1 MSNKSCD
8 NNVNI
13 GEQKTQK
20 KFILTTAE
28 GKPLKFNLKDSD
40 SDIDAE
46 SEVSNNM
53 IKTDNNQHFCENNIK
68 METTLNDDIDHIL
81 KQEIKIDELSR
92 VDQFKVV
99 EWLYDKLNR
108 NNIGEMLLEEV
119 IENLK
124 KPKTE
129 IDLNLVLRKREKT
142 MSEKLKNLKEKKYSS
157 LEIAKLQFNKVTLDK
172 ISLFSKEILE
182 LKINTVD
189 EMKEL
194 ASFVFIK
201 AITEKAFLD
210 TYTKLI
216 GILKKNFKCVE
227 EKNMGKES
235 TCFFASLLKLMMKK
249 IEEKHTF
256 NKDIYVDKENKTE
269 IEIEEEIENA
279 ELARKLKRTQAIG
292 AISFCVSLYKNS
304 ITGVTNIKNTVNFL
318 TKKPSSE
325 NIELLCEILKQGGP
339 QLNINHSETVNQI
352 LHYIETHNIYGPR
365 MEIIIEQT
373 IEKLKR
379 EIKVNNAS
387 VKNNN
392 VFANLFISDAGISES
407 GKEINEKESIEK
419 YFEEE
424 ILPGLGSCY
433 EIDDLEDM
441 VDLIVHGLNQ
451 FNKNEFVFHY
461 FTYVVTDNKN
471 GLKLIELYSIFLTD
485 IISNA
490 DVNIF
495 SIIKRIKDDLNI
507 YYIDYPCSKIKY
519 PEMLCFVKSTKKITN
534 DEFNALKVPDFET
547 KVKDLVYKWHSTND
561 ERLHAVFNDCDIDRI
576 INAL

>member
-1 MSNKSCD
+1 MNNKSYD
-8 NNVNI
+8 SNVNI
-13 GEQKTQK
+13 SERKTQK
-20 KFILTTAE
+20 KFILTTTE
-28 GKPLKFNLKDSD
+28 GKPLKFNLKDSN
-40 SDIDAE
+40 SDIEIE
-46 SEVSNNM
+46 SEVSNNDM
-53 IKTDNNQHFCENNIK
+53 VDTSQHFYKNNIIMK
-68 METTLNDDIDHIL
+68 TTLNDDINHIL
-81 KQEIKIDELSR
+81 KKETKINELSR
-92 VDQFKVV
+92 VDQFKII
-99 EWLYDKLNR
+99 EWLYIKLNR
-108 NNIGEMLLEEV
+108 SNATDMLLEEV

-124 KPKTE
+124 KPKSE
-129 IDLNLVLRKREKT
+129 ISLNLILRKREKT
-142 MSEKLKNLKEKKYSS
+142 MSEKLKNLKEKKYSC

-172 ISLFSKEILE
+172 ISLFSKEILD

-194 ASFVFIK
+194 ASFVFVK

-216 GILKKNFKCVE
+216 GILKKNFKCDE

-249 IEEKHTF
+249 IEENHTF
-256 NKDIYVDKENKTE
+256 NRDIYIDKENKTE

-304 ITGVTNIKNTVNFL
+304 ITGVTNIKNAVNFL

-325 NIELLCEILKQGGP
+325 NIELLCEILRQGGP

-379 EIKVNNAS
+379 EIKL
-387 VKNNN
+387 NN
-392 VFANLFISDAGISES
+392 VSTKNSNIFANLFISNTGIAESEE
-407 GKEINEKESIEK
+407 KINEREDIEK

-433 EIDDLEDM
+433 EIADLEDM
-441 VDLIVHGLNQ
+441 VDIIVHGFNQ
-451 FNKNEFVFHY
+451 FNQSEFVFHY

-471 GLKLIELYSIFLTD
+471 GSKLIELYSVFLAD
-485 IISNA
+485 IISNKG
-490 DVNIF
+490 VNIF
-495 SIIKRIKDDLNI
+495 SIIKRIKNDLNI

-519 PEMLCFVKSTKKITN
+519 PEMLCFVKSTGKITN
-534 DEFNALKVPDFET
+534 EEFNALKVPDFEI
-547 KVKDLVYKWHSTND
+547 KVKDLVYKWHSTSD

-576 INAL
+576 INTL

>member
-1 MSNKSCD
+1 MSNKSYD

-13 GEQKTQK
+13 NERKTQK
-20 KFILTTAE
+20 KFILTTTE
-28 GKPLKFNLKDSD
+28 GKPLKFNLKDSN
-40 SDIDAE
+40 SDIEIE
-46 SEVSNNM
+46 SEVSNNDM
-53 IKTDNNQHFCENNIK
+53 VDTSQHFHKNNIVMK
-68 METTLNDDIDHIL
+68 TTLNDDINHIL
-81 KQEIKIDELSR
+81 KKETKIDELSR
-92 VDQFKVV
+92 IDQFKII
-99 EWLYDKLNR
+99 EWLYIKLNR
-108 NNIGEMLLEEV
+108 SNATDMLLEEV

-124 KPKTE
+124 KPKSE
-129 IDLNLVLRKREKT
+129 ISLNLILRKREKT
-142 MSEKLKNLKEKKYSS
+142 MSEKLKNLKEKKYSC

-172 ISLFSKEILE
+172 ISLFSKEILD

-194 ASFVFIK
+194 ASFVFVK

-216 GILKKNFKCVE
+216 GILKKNFKCAE

-249 IEEKHTF
+249 IEENHTF
-256 NKDIYVDKENKTE
+256 NRDIYIDKENKTE

-304 ITGVTNIKNTVNFL
+304 ITGVANIKNTVNFL

-325 NIELLCEILKQGGP
+325 NIELLCEILRQGGP

-379 EIKVNNAS
+379 EIKL
-387 VKNNN
+387 NN
-392 VFANLFISDAGISES
+392 VSTKSSNIFANLFISNTGIAEN
-407 GKEINEKESIEK
+407 GKKINEREDIEK

-433 EIDDLEDM
+433 EIADLEDM
-441 VDLIVHGLNQ
+441 VDIIVHGFNQ
-451 FNKNEFVFHY
+451 FNQSEFVFHY

-471 GLKLIELYSIFLTD
+471 GTKLIELYSVFLAD
-485 IISNA
+485 IISNK

-495 SIIKRIKDDLNI
+495 SIIKRIKNDLNI

-519 PEMLCFVKSTKKITN
+519 PEMLCFVKSTGKITN
-534 DEFNALKVPDFET
+534 EEFNALKVPDFEI
-547 KVKDLVYKWHSTND
+547 KVKDLVYKWHSTSD
-561 ERLHAVFNDCDIDRI
+561 ER
-576 INAL
+576 